1 MLNKEKRENYEKISE
16 YSFHF
21 YNQTISSEIPDE
33 DVSILVTGDGKAYLE
48 LSNNYTLD
56 SDGNLI
62 DGELSKRDKITYDEL
77 KDKIALMSKKSFELY
92 EEIYGQ
98 YE

>member
-1 MLNKEKRENYEKISE
+1 MNIAMTILKI
-16 YSFHF
+16 
-21 YNQTISSEIPDE
+21 
-33 DVSILVTGDGKAYLE
+33 
-48 LSNNYTLD
+48 
-56 SDGNLI
+56 
-62 DGELSKRDKITYDEL
+62 R